1 MLPYRLFQILLLLS
15 LLLAMPLSGFY
26 AWWNYQQ
33 RLQHVE
39 HQVDNIRQYQLDTLV
54 GLLQQEKITQ
64 LDTVLLGLLELSDV
78 HYLEVRRADQMV
90 SQQGAFSESVTYRLW
105 TLPMETAVG
114 GQTERLGKLLLAVDL
129 DHLRHQTWLILL
141 TTVLILLALSGMLLL
156 LLWWLFAHFVGQH
169 LRVICEYAQN
179 YDPTDAK
186 LADQPLQLTRPTNSD
201 ELERLVLAINAMREH
216 LRSAFETLRKS
227 EERFELALHAT
238 NEGMYD
244 WNIETNQ
251 VYFSDHWKAM
261 CGYGVDEIGNH
272 ANEWFERIHP
282 EDAHQVMADVKLH
295 LDKVTPFY
303 DNTHRLKHKD
313 GHYLWVHARGIA
325 VWDAKGDPYRMVGTS
340 RDISEQKRATEA
352 LSESERFNRTLIES
366 SPIGLVLS
374 RQDGSLVELNTAYAD
389 IIGYSREAVF
399 DLDYWQITPKAYAE
413 VEHAHIEKLKHEG
426 HFGPFEKEFI
436 HKDGYLV
443 PVRVAGLLI
452 DKGGE
457 QFIWSSVED
466 ITEQK
471 RSEETLIRAKQMAES
486 ANVSKSQFIAN
497 MSHELRTPLNA
508 IIGYSEMLKEDA
520 EDEGIVH
527 YSDDLTKILSSARH
541 LLGLI
546 NDVLDLSKIE
556 AGKMEVYNELFDI
569 RIMLD
574 DVLGTVKPMIEQAEN
589 LLIVDF
595 DENLGNV
602 FADVTKVRQ
611 ILLNL
616 LSNASKF
623 TENGKITF
631 SVFIEH
637 TKAATHVSDWLVFRI
652 ADEGIGMTEGQLKK
666 LFQAFTQ
673 ADASTTRKYGGTGL
687 GLVITK
693 RFAEMMRGSI
703 DVDSEYGRGSTFTV
717 RLPMRLNE
725 ASLNIK
731 PLTHAGLLD
740 QQVNQSNLN
749 SDSTVLVIDDDQ
761 AVRDLLKNY
770 VNKQGY
776 KVVTAAGGDEG
787 LRLAQKL
794 RPAMI
799 TLDVMMPGM
808 DGWMVLSALKTDPL
822 LADIPVVMVSI
833 VEDKNTG
840 YSLGASDYLI
850 KPVNQEQ
857 LRHVLNKYR
866 SKEGPERLVM
876 VVEDD
881 AITRG
886 MMEVMLNR
894 SGWQVC
900 VAENGKLALEELKR
914 RDHEHLPHPDLIL
927 LDLMMPE
934 MDGFQFVDE
943 FRAHVEWL
951 RIPIVVLTAK
961 DINLED
967 RARLQHSV
975 KTIFQKGSYKRD
987 DLLSEIHNQL
997 LLVAQRQQLAQAEE

>member
-1 MLPYRLFQILLLLS
+1 MLSRQLFKLLLLLA
-15 LLLAMPLSGFY
+15 LLLSILLSALY
-26 AWWNYQQ
+26 AGWGYQQ
-33 RLQHVE
+33 QLNSLEQQVE
-39 HQVDNIRQYQLDTLV
+39 SIRQYQLDNLSEY
-54 GLLQQEKITQ
+54 LQQAQ
-64 LDTVLLGLLELSDV
+64 MPRLDAALLGILNLSNL
-78 HYLEVRRADQMV
+78 HHLEVRRGNQILA
-90 SQQGAFSESVTYRLW
+90 QQGPFSETATYRLW
-105 TLPMETAVG
+105 TLPLEKAQ
-114 GQTERLGKLLLAVDL
+114 GQPLKSLSTLFLAADLDALHLNAWFSFSGTLLLL
-129 DHLRHQTWLILL
+129 MSLCC
-141 TTVLILLALSGMLLL
+141 GLLL
-156 LLWWLFAHFVGQH
+156 LLWALFRRLIGQH
-169 LRVICEYAQN
+169 LQVICHYAQD
-179 YDPTDAK
+179 YDPTNAQ
-186 LADQPLQLTRPTNSD
+186 LADLVLKLQRSNTND
-201 ELERLVLAINAMREH
+201 ELDKLVSAINAMREH
-216 LRSAFETLRKS
+216 LRSAFETIRKS

-261 CGYGVDEIGNH
+261 CGYAPGEVGNH

-282 EDAHQVMADVKLH
+282 ADAHQVMADVKSH
-295 LDKVTPFY
+295 LDKITPFY
-303 DNTHRLKHKD
+303 DNIHRLKHKD

-325 VWDAKGDPYRMVGTS
+325 VWDKKGDPYRMVGTS

-352 LSESERFNRTLIES
+352 LLESEQFNRTLIES

-374 RQDGSLVELNTAYAD
+374 REDGSLVDVNSAYAA

-399 DLDYWQITPKAYAE
+399 ALDYWEITPKAYAE
-413 VEHAHIEKLKHEG
+413 AEHAHMEQLKHDG
-426 HFGPFEKEFI
+426 RFGPFEKEFI

-443 PVRVAGLLI
+443 PVRVAGLLLK
-452 DKGGE
+452 KGAE
-457 QFIWSSVED
+457 PFVWSIVED

-508 IIGYSEMLKEDA
+508 IIGYGEMLREDA
-520 EDEGIVH
+520 EAEELPH
-527 YSDDLTKILSSARH
+527 YSEDLVKILSSARH

-556 AGKMEVYNELFDI
+556 AGKMEVYNELFDV
-569 RIMLD
+569 RMMLD
-574 DVLGTVKPMIEQAEN
+574 EVLGTVQPMIEQAQN
-589 LLIVDF
+589 TLALDF
-595 DENLGNV
+595 NAELGKI
-602 FADVTKVRQ
+602 FADATKVRQ

-616 LSNASKF
+616 LSNANKF
-623 TENGKITF
+623 TESGKITF
-631 SVFIEH
+631 SCFIERTKESSH
-637 TKAATHVSDWLVFRI
+637 TNEWIVFRI
-652 ADEGIGMTEGQLKK
+652 TDEGIGMTEEQQKK

-693 RFAEMMRGSI
+693 RFTEMMRGQIS
-703 DVDSEYGRGSTFTV
+703 VESEYGRGSTFMV
-717 RLPMRLNE
+717 RLPRRLNE
-725 ASLNIK
+725 IVPGLK
-731 PLTHAGLLD
+731 PLTTLSEANLD
-740 QQVNQSNLN
+740 NHSL
-749 SDSTVLVIDDDQ
+749 VLVIDDDL

-770 VNKQGY
+770 INKQGY
-776 KVVTAAGGDEG
+776 RVVVAAGGDEG
-787 LRLAQKL
+787 LRLARKL

-833 VEDKNTG
+833 IEDKNMG
-840 YSLGASDYLI
+840 YSLGAADYLI

-866 SKEGPERLVM
+866 RKEGPERLVM

-900 VAENGKLALEELKR
+900 TAENGQLALEELQKR
-914 RDHEHLPHPDLIL
+914 DKEHLPHPDLIL

-943 FRAHVEWL
+943 FRRRATWL
-951 RIPIVVLTAK
+951 QIPIVVLTAK
-961 DINLED
+961 DITLDD

-987 DLLSEIHNQL
+987 ELLAEISNQL
-997 LLVAQRQQLAQAEE
+997 ALMSHRQQLDSSIS

>member
-1 MLPYRLFQILLLLS
+1 MLIYRLFQILLLLS
-15 LLLAMPLSGFY
+15 LLLAVPLSSFY
-26 AWWNYQQ
+26 AWLTYQQ
-33 RLQHVE
+33 RLDTLERQI
-39 HQVDNIRQYQLDTLV
+39 NSIRQHQLDNLTD
-54 GLLQQEKITQ
+54 LLQQQKIAQ
-64 LDTVLLGLLELSDV
+64 LDNVLLGMLKISDI
-78 HYLEVRRADQMV
+78 HHLEVRRANQIL
-90 SQQGAFSESVTYRLW
+90 SQQGPFSEATDYRMW
-105 TLPMETAVG
+105 TLHMDVLIDNQPT
-114 GQTERLGKLLLAVDL
+114 RLGTLFLATDL
-129 DHLRHQTWLILL
+129 DNLRLNAWFN
-141 TTVLILLALSGMLLL
+141 LALALVFLLIISWSSLL
-156 LLWWLFAHFVGQH
+156 LLWVLFRHFVGQH
-169 LRVICEYAQN
+169 LQIICKYAQN
-179 YDPTDAK
+179 YDPTDK
-186 LADQPLQLTRPTNSD
+186 NLADRPLTLQRPSNND
-201 ELERLVLAINAMREH
+201 ELERLVSAINSMREH
-216 LRSAFETLRKS
+216 LRSAFETIQKS

-251 VYFSDHWKAM
+251 VYFSVHWKAM
-261 CGYGVDEIGNH
+261 CGYGAGEIGNH

-303 DNTHRLKHKD
+303 DNVHRLKHKE

-325 VWDAKGDPYRMVGTS
+325 VWDKKGDPYRMVGTS
-340 RDISEQKRATEA
+340 RDITEQKRATEA

-374 RQDGSLVELNTAYAD
+374 REDGCLIEVNSAYAA
-389 IIGYSREAVF
+389 IIGRSREEVF
-399 DLDYWQITPKAYAE
+399 ELGYWEITPKAYAE
-413 VEHAHIEKLKHEG
+413 TEHAHMEQLKQNG
-426 HFGPFEKEFI
+426 RFGPFEKEFI
-436 HKDGYLV
+436 HQEGYLV

-452 DKGGE
+452 EKGGE
-457 QFIWSSVED
+457 RFVWSIVED

-520 EDEGIVH
+520 KDEELEH

-569 RIMLD
+569 RMMLD
-574 DVLGTVKPMIEQAEN
+574 EVLGTVQPMTEQAQN
-589 LLIVDF
+589 ILIIDF
-595 DENLGNV
+595 DEELGKI

-616 LSNASKF
+616 LSNACKF
-623 TENGKITF
+623 TEKSKITF
-631 SVFIEH
+631 SVFIDH
-637 TKAATHVSDWLVFRI
+637 TKEAAHVTDWVVFRI
-652 ADEGIGMTEGQLKK
+652 TDEGIGMTSEQQKK

-703 DVDSEYGRGSTFTV
+703 SVESEYGHGSTFTV
-717 RLPMRLNE
+717 RLPTRLNE
-725 ASLNIK
+725 AIPNIK
-731 PLTHAGLLD
+731 PLNTINEPNL
-740 QQVNQSNLN
+740 SN
-749 SDSTVLVIDDDQ
+749 DSTVLVIDDDK

-770 VNKQGY
+770 VSKQGY
-776 KVVTAAGGDEG
+776 KVITAEGGDEG
-787 LRLAQKL
+787 LRLARKL

-866 SKEGPERLVM
+866 RKEGPERLVM

-900 VAENGKLALEELKR
+900 VAENGKFALEELQR
-914 RDHEHLPHPDLIL
+914 RDKEHLPHPDLIL

-934 MDGFQFVDE
+934 MDGFQFVDA
-943 FRAHVEWL
+943 FRAHTEWL
-951 RIPIVVLTAK
+951 QIPIVVLTAK
-961 DINLED
+961 DVTLED

-987 DLLSEIHNQL
+987 DLLNEIHNQL
-997 LLVAQRQQLAQAEE
+997 LLVSQRNQYEHQENNEK